1 MEDDTVSFVVLGDL
15 EDLEVDAVVEQYP
28 NVSLVSTVSEAD
40 AVLIGNEEDIEAW
53 IAESESYTFDTND
66 GFDVFLNDI
75 LHRIRTR

>member
-1 MEDDTVSFVVLGDL
+1 MVEDSVAFAVLGEIGDL
-15 EDLEVDAVVEQYP
+15 GIEAVVSQYP

-66 GFDVFLNDI
+66 GFAVFLNDI
-75 LHRIRTR
+75 IHRIRTR